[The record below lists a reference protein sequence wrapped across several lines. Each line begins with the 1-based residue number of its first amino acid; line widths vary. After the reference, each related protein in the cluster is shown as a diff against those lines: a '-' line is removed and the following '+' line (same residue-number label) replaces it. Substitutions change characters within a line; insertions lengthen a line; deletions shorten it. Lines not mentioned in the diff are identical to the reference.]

1 MKSRMLWLS
10 YGDANTHFFHVQ
22 AKIKR
27 ARQHIANLKDESEE
41 WLWGSNLHN
50 HVINHIQCL
59 FQSGMSTASL
69 PPPQTL
75 FSSSDFDPQAMCD
88 TLIHFPDKE
97 EICAAL
103 FTIHPL
109 KSPGPQRGWKKLIL
123 YLIQT
128 KKKTKL
134 TKVMTFSSSS
144 Q

>member
-1 MKSRMLWLS
+1 MLWLS

-22 AKIKR
+22 AKIKC

-75 FSSSDFDPQAMCD
+75 QLYRPLGAIKAQMINHEA
-88 TLIHFPDKE
+88 LPKE
-97 EICAAL
+97 A
-103 FTIHPL
+103 L
-109 KSPGPQRGWKKLIL
+109 KSP
-123 YLIQT
+123 
-128 KKKTKL
+128 
-134 TKVMTFSSSS
+134 
-144 Q
+144 